1 MEAASKTTQGL
12 KMWPAIIHCKCPKCR
27 VGDIYANSAYSLKGQ
42 HIHESCSHCGFIYER
57 EPGYFYAAMYVGY
70 GFIVA
75 ELVTMAIATSVLTG
89 SNNPWL
95 YISLMLSAVA
105 ILAPLN
111 YRYSRVL
118 LLHWLTP
125 GIRYRA
131 ELSAP
136 NLSSSHSS
144 IDIK

>member
-1 MEAASKTTQGL
+1 
-12 KMWPAIIHCKCPKCR
+12 MWPAIIHAKCPKCR
-27 VGDIYANSAYSLKGQ
+27 VGNIYANPAYSFKGQ
-42 HIHESCSHCGFIYER
+42 NINTSCPHCGLIYER

-75 ELVTMAIATSVLTG
+75 ELVTLAVATSILTG
-89 SNNPWL
+89 SNNPWV
-95 YISLMLSAVA
+95 YIAVMLSVVIA
-105 ILAPLN
+105 LAPLN

-125 GIRYRA
+125 GLYYHP

-136 NLSSSHSS
+136 GS
-144 IDIK
+144 IANKH